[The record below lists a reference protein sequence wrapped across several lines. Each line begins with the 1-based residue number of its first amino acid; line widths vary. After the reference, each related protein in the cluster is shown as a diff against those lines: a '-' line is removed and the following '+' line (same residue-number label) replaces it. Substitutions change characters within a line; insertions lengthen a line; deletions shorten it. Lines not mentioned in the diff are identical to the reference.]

1 MVTEE
6 VTEEEKVIK
15 RQYSQSME
23 IESGLETPLL
33 RTSIS
38 VKAPTQFV
46 NTAEQRHKWK
56 SVATRERKLK
66 GRESNAS
73 IWKFAHCWNRD
84 RRVNRVQLVDS
95 SKMTSSLKK
104 QFCQR

>member
-56 SVATRERKLK
+56 SVATRERKSLK
-66 GRESNAS
+66 GEKAMQAYGNLRIVGIETEESTGFS
-73 IWKFAHCWNRD
+73 
-84 RRVNRVQLVDS
+84 
-95 SKMTSSLKK
+95 
-104 QFCQR
+104 